1 MPNIIAEEDRVL
13 RLVNVVLDPATSPEL
28 VAAFGDYVA
37 HDVPGFA
44 DWCTQLRRELPRLHP
59 SRVQVA
65 DSQQALQAGLA
76 DAEVAFVESLVIG
89 EAELAL
95 APRLRVI
102 QQFGTQVDN
111 IDLDAC
117 KRRGI
122 TVRTLRRRTNTAV
135 AEHTLALILSLARR
149 FHQIS
154 GVVTAG
160 QLQAAGRPFRSYDRR
175 HVPGANY
182 GRFEG
187 IVQLDGA
194 TLGILGLGEIGA
206 EVAQRA
212 RAFGMQVLYH
222 KRNRL
227 SAADEAATGV
237 SYRSLEDLFRESDF
251 LSIHLPSDTASAGVV
266 DGRSLSLIK
275 PGAFLINTSRAAVID
290 RQALLDCLASGR
302 LGGLAMD
309 VHYEEPVQEQDPLL
323 GRPDVLLIPHTAG
336 GSRRNGLA
344 DMQEMLRG
352 IEEALRAAPHP

>member
-1 MPNIIAEEDRVL
+1 MPNIIVEEDRVL

-28 VAAFGDYVA
+28 VTAFGDYVA
-37 HDVPGFA
+37 HDVPDFPE
-44 DWCTQLRRELPRLHP
+44 WCARLRRDLPRLHP
-59 SRVQVA
+59 SRVRSA

-76 DAEVAFVESLVIG
+76 DAEVAFVESLSIG

-95 APRLRVI
+95 APRLKVV

-111 IDLDAC
+111 IDLAAC
-117 KRRGI
+117 SRRGI

-149 FHQIS
+149 FHSIA
-154 GVVTAG
+154 GMVTAS

-182 GRFEG
+182 GRIEG

-194 TLGILGLGEIGA
+194 RLGILGLGEIGA
-206 EVAQRA
+206 EVARRA
-212 RAFGMQVLYH
+212 QAFGMQVLYH

-227 SAADEAATGV
+227 GPADEAAAGV

-251 LSIHLPSDTASAGVV
+251 LSIHLPSDAAAAGVV
-266 DGRSLSLIK
+266 DERCLGLMK
-275 PGAFLINTSRAAVID
+275 PGAYLINTSRAAVV
-290 RQALLDCLASGR
+290 RREALLACLDSGR
-302 LGGLAMD
+302 LGGVGMD
-309 VHYEEPVQEQDPLL
+309 VHYEEPVLEQDPLL

-352 IEEALRAAPHP
+352 IEQALQEHR